1 MHRGYAGSGHDEP
14 LGSYVWYRPRAN
26 AVERKVAEHP
36 LAKLNPLDERAIA
49 DSIFHPDDKI
59 ASNKWIVLITQY
71 IIQMDYN
78 LQCHERHR
86 HNPLE
91 AVPELAAFLVLCGS
105 IENQHS
111 FHEVYTHIS
120 LTALIKS

>member
-1 MHRGYAGSGHDEP
+1 M
-14 LGSYVWYRPRAN
+14 
-26 AVERKVAEHP
+26 AEHP
-36 LAKLNPLDERAIA
+36 LAKLNPLDERTIA

-59 ASNKWIVLITQY
+59 ASNKWIVLMTQY
-71 IIQMDYN
+71 TIQMDYN

-105 IENQHS
+105 IENQYS
-111 FHEVYTHIS
+111 SREVYTHIS